1 MDDHDQRF
9 KTLLREFLGQFFE
22 LFFPEWAQRL
32 DFSRVEWLD
41 KEVFPDPPA
50 GLRRS
55 LDLVAKLPV
64 RDPVDG
70 AGDVSD
76 EWLALVHVEVESAD
90 TVAPLRRRMYQ
101 FYNHLRRRHDLPVLP

>member
-9 KTLLREFLGQFFE
+9 KTLLREFFGQFFE
-22 LFFPEWAQRL
+22 LFFPDWSRRL
-32 DFSRVEWLD
+32 DFSHVEWLD

-64 RDPVDG
+64 KESQPDG
-70 AGDVSD
+70 GQEVVP

-101 FYNHLRRRHDLPVLP
+101 YYKPPARPT